1 MCDVLVVARF
11 RENTTWARAMA
22 PEVLEYTKKIGN
34 IGRVSGVQRSGA
46 LVRPR
51 DFSDD
56 VYEPILGSGRRW
68 KFNSCGGPN
77 DCLPCL
83 FGVTRSIGV
92 ALPTESSMGAFFSST
107 LQALRRVPIEV
118 WWFLYNMHYTHRS
131 CRMPY
136 VMERLWESI
145 LRGQPRF
152 RVLPGQDSVLG
163 SQFNASSN
171 CKCKRRP
178 AS

>member
-1 MCDVLVVARF
+1 MRLYVQKWCLGYVCGLWGCLRGANEPLHDVSTIAT
-11 RENTTWARAMA
+11 NITWGSYQ
-22 PEVLEYTKKIGN
+22 LERLPSLPLRGHAFY
-34 IGRVSGVQRSGA
+34 RSGA
-46 LVRPR
+46 
-51 DFSDD
+51 
-56 VYEPILGSGRRW
+56 
-68 KFNSCGGPN
+68 
-77 DCLPCL
+77 
-83 FGVTRSIGV
+83 